1 MEKNN
6 KIKGEHLSRPAYVYI
21 RQSTIFQLNNNH
33 ESRRRQY
40 ELAER
45 AKELGWQEIVI
56 VDEDLGKSGASSI
69 NRSGFQ
75 KLVSEV
81 CLGNVGAIFCIEA
94 SRVARNNRDW
104 YHILDI
110 CRLLN
115 TLIIDE
121 ENTYDTK
128 LLDDRLLLGL
138 KGTMSEMEL
147 SLLKQRALEALKQMA
162 QRGEL
167 FTNVPI
173 GYLKTQ
179 DKRCEKDP
187 DLRIQKGI
195 QLVFEKFREYGS
207 VRQTLLWFRQEEIC
221 LPSVNYGLFGREVK
235 WKLPVYNSIL
245 KILKHPIYAGAY
257 AHGRTYTKTRVVN
270 GHAVKSSGHK
280 VPITDW
286 DVLIKDHHEG
296 YISWEEYEI
305 NQKKIDDNCNMKG
318 TLVKGAVRKG
328 NSLIAGLIRCGH
340 CGRMLHVT
348 YSGTNGNVPRYYC
361 RGAMANH
368 GTDKCISFGGLKVDK
383 VISDEILKI
392 LSPQAVKEAIADSL
406 EKRKESSHITQNIEM
421 ELQQANYE
429 ADRAF
434 RQYDRVDPEN
444 RIVASELEKRWNE
457 ALLRIKQLEKKLEKA
472 KSMEMDKSL
481 VTEKDFLPLVNSFPN
496 IWKNLDTDMILKKR
510 IVRCLL
516 EEIVAYLNEE
526 TSEIKFI
533 LHWKGGQ
540 HSQLIIKKNRS
551 GYHRNCTD
559 RGVVDLVKELS
570 IVCPDESI
578 ALILNRLGYR
588 TGKGNGWTKFR
599 VCSFRSYHKIPIFDP
614 LIKEREGIMTMRE
627 ASDYLGI
634 SPMSVRRL
642 LKKGILPGK
651 QPGYCTPWIIKVKDL
666 ESDILKNAVQAI
678 KDGRKIPL
686 PEVEGQQKLDFTGE

>member
-1 MEKNN
+1 
-6 KIKGEHLSRPAYVYI
+6 
-21 RQSTIFQLNNNH
+21 
-33 ESRRRQY
+33 
-40 ELAER
+40 
-45 AKELGWQEIVI
+45 
-56 VDEDLGKSGASSI
+56 
-69 NRSGFQ
+69 
-75 KLVSEV
+75 
-81 CLGNVGAIFCIEA
+81 
-94 SRVARNNRDW
+94 
-104 YHILDI
+104 
-110 CRLLN
+110 
-115 TLIIDE
+115 
-121 ENTYDTK
+121 
-128 LLDDRLLLGL
+128 
-138 KGTMSEMEL
+138 
-147 SLLKQRALEALKQMA
+147 
-162 QRGEL
+162 
-167 FTNVPI
+167 
-173 GYLKTQ
+173 
-179 DKRCEKDP
+179 
-187 DLRIQKGI
+187 
-195 QLVFEKFREYGS
+195 
-207 VRQTLLWFRQEEIC
+207 
-221 LPSVNYGLFGREVK
+221 
-235 WKLPVYNSIL
+235 
-245 KILKHPIYAGAY
+245 
-257 AHGRTYTKTRVVN
+257 
-270 GHAVKSSGHK
+270 
-280 VPITDW
+280 
-286 DVLIKDHHEG
+286 
-296 YISWEEYEI
+296 
-305 NQKKIDDNCNMKG
+305 
-318 TLVKGAVRKG
+318 
-328 NSLIAGLIRCGH
+328 
-340 CGRMLHVT
+340 
-348 YSGTNGNVPRYYC
+348 
-361 RGAMANH
+361 MANH